1 MCGVFFQMFDRSKK
15 GSPCLEAK
23 KGMPIDVEI
32 SFANPL
38 AVKLTNCLL
47 TLEGA
52 GLQQEIPIPT
62 KYGKD

>member
-1 MCGVFFQMFDRSKK
+1 MYGLFFQMFDRSKK

-23 KGMPIDVEI
+23 KGMPVDVEI
-32 SFANPL
+32 SFTNPL
-38 AVKLTNCLL
+38 AVILTKCQL

-62 KYGKD
+62 K